1 MSFTIS
7 ENPGLLALQ
16 RFLAWCYLE
25 GVARQLYS
33 ATWDSYPEHH
43 GFFRQMAFTTVVVDQ
58 MYKLELEPDL
68 MDVMVAELN
77 DPADDT
83 AFLMALARMMEEAA
97 TFRFPD
103 DAECQMVTD
112 RVVKRLRTIA
122 LRVGVH

>member
-1 MSFTIS
+1 MSFAITES
-7 ENPGLLALQ
+7 PGLLALQ

-25 GVARQLYS
+25 AVARQMYS
-33 ATWDSYPEHH
+33 LTWDTHPELHR
-43 GFFRQMAFTTVVVDQ
+43 FFRDMAFTVVVVDQ
-58 MYKLELEPDL
+58 MYKLELEPDP

-83 AFLMALARMMEEAA
+83 AFLMALARMMEEAE

-122 LRVGVH
+122 LRVGIQ